1 MWPTYSTTEMNEFF
15 REVAR
20 HINPAQRICDIGP
33 GIRPQPFY
41 RADFHLCIEPHEEYA
56 NWLKDKGY
64 PVLLGTAQEWLSG
77 IDPVGVIYM
86 LDVIEH
92 MEKNEGKFV
101 LEIARQK
108 AQQVV
113 VFTPLG
119 FHEQSYKEGDKDAW
133 GMNGTHWQTHRSG
146 WTPDDFPDAAIYAD
160 PKFHGD
166 YGAFFA
172 LLQS

>member
-1 MWPTYSTTEMNEFF
+1 MSNLFD
-15 REVAR
+15 EVAR
-20 HINPAQRICDIGP
+20 HIRRAQRICDIGP

-64 PVLLGTAQEWLSG
+64 PVLLGTAQEWLQG
-77 IDPVGVIYM
+77 IDPVEVIYM

-92 MEKNEGKFV
+92 MDKDDGRLV
-101 LEIARQK
+101 LDLARKK
-108 AQQVV
+108 AKQVV

-119 FHEQSYKEGDKDAW
+119 FYEQSYKEGEKDAW

-146 WTPDDFPDAAIYAD
+146 WMPEDFPDARIYAD
-160 PKFHGD
+160 PKFHGN

-172 LLQS
+172 IFDA